1 MKNRRSATSPK
12 KEKSM
17 IEVQEEILSGTKLK
31 VLRDELKLK
40 FLELRQS
47 FGTKRQYKR
56 RFITSSYE

>member
-1 MKNRRSATSPK
+1 
-12 KEKSM
+12 M
-17 IEVQEEILSGTKLK
+17 IEVQEEILNGTKLK